1 MLPDNT
7 HFGNNTMIPKMI
19 GDLTLKDGKKLI

>member
-7 HFGNNTMIPKMI
+7 HFGNNTFIPKMI
-19 GDLTLKDGKKLI
+19 GDLKLKDATKLL